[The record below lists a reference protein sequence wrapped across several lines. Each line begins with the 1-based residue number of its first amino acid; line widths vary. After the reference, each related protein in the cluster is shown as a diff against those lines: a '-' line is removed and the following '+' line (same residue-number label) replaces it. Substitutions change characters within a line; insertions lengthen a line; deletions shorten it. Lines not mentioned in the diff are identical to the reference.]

1 VYEFLD
7 KLVVVDQMIYYHL
20 WVISVEILN
29 LIGMMKRKMWIVLQQ
44 VLIVYENVVLSVQHL
59 VDHHWILVVLL
70 MMMIIDLYSRRM
82 NSMTRK
88 KIVFTIIY
96 FIGCSSRIITD

>member
-1 VYEFLD
+1 MFVYEFLD

-59 VDHHWILVVLL
+59 VDHHWILSVLL
-70 MMMIIDLYSRRM
+70 MIDLYSRRM

-88 KIVFTIIY
+88 KNVFTIIY